1 MPVSA
6 HIGDEDPH
14 GAPFRALAKLLE
26 ERTASPTAGPKIT
39 IED

>member
-1 MPVSA
+1 VSA

-14 GAPFRALAKLLE
+14 GAPFLALAKLLE
-26 ERTASPTAGPKIT
+26 ERAGESKTTGPKIT